1 MLKAGGNTA
10 SGQSYLLYGG
20 TTLLKTSFSLPYI
33 TSKGHNEG
41 CSLATV
47 SMTVQN
53 EKWLSRAE
61 GSRRRAWSG
70 VHYIYCACEEG
81 QKPSQMIFIFLA
93 GKRVNY
99 RLYSSEKDSRVTI
112 VCCTDSAKPGFF
124 NVLINGH
131 FRTLNTISFFHF
143 LVGIFSSFLLGPFLA
158 RWAARWIDSSDC
170 SQVRV
175 QLYMHGWSCKVIIC
189 WRICFIG
196 YCCV

>member
-1 MLKAGGNTA
+1 MKAVVWQLCPWQCKMKNDWA
-10 SGQSYLLYGG
+10 GQRGPGDVPDLE
-20 TTLLKTSFSLPYI
+20 FI
-33 TSKGHNEG
+33 TF
-41 CSLATV
+41 TV
-47 SMTVQN
+47 LVKKDRN
-53 EKWLSRAE
+53 
-61 GSRRRAWSG
+61 
-70 VHYIYCACEEG
+70 C
-81 QKPSQMIFIFLA
+81 SQMIFIFLA

-99 RLYSSEKDSRVTI
+99 RLYSSKNDSRVTI
-112 VCCTDSAKPGFF
+112 VCCSDSAKPGIF

-189 WRICFIG
+189 WRIRFIG